1 MWAPPFSFTLP
12 GLLLLGTI
20 ACLTIFLSKVIYRL
34 AFHPLSR
41 FPGPKLAAATFL
53 YEQYYDILVS
63 PGGQFSYH
71 LDVLH
76 DRYGPIVRCSP
87 EEIHIRDSEWY
98 ETLYAGPGHIR
109 DKWERSNR
117 ANGSPGSLASAVE
130 HDLHRARRGALN
142 PFFSR
147 RMVDELESSIRQ
159 KIEKLRAKLDV
170 CARQGEVVNLG
181 AAATA
186 MTLDVITEYSFGKA
200 LGCLEEEN
208 FAPRWKRLMSDIFE
222 SVPVTKH
229 YPIVMRIMSSL
240 PDSWVKVLNSDMAP
254 MFEARAAIE
263 TQAKEIWN
271 EWNRDRRL
279 EKPLDDEE
287 KAKTVFRGIL
297 QSNLPDEE
305 KSLRRMMDEAFVLIV
320 AGGETTARV
329 ITVIFA
335 HLLQD
340 KALYNRLREVLSKVC
355 GDGLPPSR
363 VLAEIPL
370 VKAVAQEGT
379 RIASPVTNRPIL
391 MAPNE
396 NLVYGD
402 WVIPRGVGKTL
413 SPRDL
418 HSKFDLLM

>member
-1 MWAPPFSFTLP
+1 MATLPFSFTFP

-20 ACLTIFLSKVIYRL
+20 ACLTILLSKVLYRL

-76 DRYGPIVRCSP
+76 DKYGPIVRCSP
-87 EEIHIRDSEWY
+87 DEIHIRDSEWF

-130 HDLHRARRGALN
+130 HDLHRARRSVLN

-147 RMVDELESSIRQ
+147 RMVDELEGSIRE
-159 KIEKLRAKLDV
+159 KMEKLSSKLER
-170 CARQGEVVNLG
+170 CARQGEIVDLG

-186 MTLDVITEYSFGKA
+186 MTLDVITQYSFGKA
-200 LGCLEEEN
+200 LGCLDEDN
-208 FAPRWKRLMSDIFE
+208 FAPRWKRLMSGIFE
-222 SVPVTKH
+222 NVPVTKH
-229 YPIVMRIMSSL
+229 YPIVMKIMSSL
-240 PDSWVKVLNSDMAP
+240 PDSWVKVLNPDMAP

-263 TQAKEIWN
+263 TQARAIWN
-271 EWNRDRRL
+271 EWNSDRKL
-279 EKPLDDEE
+279 EKAVDGEE

-305 KSLRRMMDEAFVLIV
+305 KSLQRMVDEAFVLIV

-340 KALYNRLREVLSKVC
+340 KALYQRLRTELSKVS

-363 VLAEIPL
+363 VLEDIPF
-370 VKAVAQEGT
+370 VKAVAQEGI

-396 NLVYGD
+396 DLVYGD
-402 WVIPRGVGKTL
+402 WVIPEGVSEQDPL
-413 SPRDL
+413 EHCASYLRD
-418 HSKFDLLM
+418 